1 MIMIESQL
9 VIALLLGGATLLSAA
24 VLACKFGSQ
33 LTDLWRMA
41 TTPGRSAFAFASLV
55 AMLYAGTKIPTNGT
69 DAASGP
75 DGTNGLMGVQ
85 RPLLAAAS
93 PDAGEWLRID
103 VRTNANVS
111 YAMPEGAAFATNW
124 WRRGAYEDV
133 TPIGGL
139 WAYSW
144 GKVRRALGDPSG
156 EIVAVGAPMSA
167 IPCRSRLWSVEATN
181 GARLVTWEN
190 FARGRIPAGEPIDD
204 GRLFSAQLELRENG
218 DYVVRSNGVETTFH
232 DTRFGPEQTLATNAN
247 ASCYYT
253 VRVRTDADASIMFEG
268 DGPSD
273 LDDPCF
279 EMRGG
284 RTYDVMLLIG
294 KTYAV
299 TCTEPV
305 AVETSDPDVCVAEYG
320 PQAFEVVWP
329 VTIEEVPRLLAA
341 PAPGHLGSQ
350 PSAGGFALVVVPSW
364 LRGSFRWETNDC
376 CNVVADEEEFGWWR
390 FACEPLCACEGC
402 PIVGYYGY
410 EGYEIVVDSIRCG
423 CRYYPDHDTF
433 VGLLAPDVVFRG
445 GALGALSVDFS
456 HGDSTRPERGELTLT
471 VNGNGKIRLWEDAE
485 KTREASVFSWD
496 VESFAGCTYYVEGVA
511 TSDSAGDIGFEL
523 VWTRP
528 DGTCDGDEKAMTCV
542 AVRET
547 AVDSPTDGITDGSPN
562 RQPFAANTNWT
573 FDVTHSINPDKH
585 YAVLFRD
592 AVNDDFSVRDFSVRM
607 TLVVEPADAPV
618 GAASWFALDP
628 TPASG
633 AIVSTGARTG
643 ELQNPKVGGVY
654 RIGSCFAGSTTNTC
668 IIVLPLAGAEMDEVL
683 RGDLVRADGFV
694 ERSKDNWPRR
704 WFTRALFASH
714 WFRYDKYGFY
724 RGRPDNADSPTVR
737 HYNQV
742 RDRDGKGAIGT
753 LLGVPIHIEKLSNL
767 VAAYACERLG
777 VPTEEQGLAERIGT
791 ANDEAAH
798 LSWITGLRLAHNH
811 NFEGEVGYLATNAY
825 RWASDKSEK
834 LWPNPASVDNHR
846 DTFGHGDFDTE
857 FSSPGFIYCE
867 Q

>member
-1 MIMIESQL
+1 MIESQL

-190 FARGRIPAGEPIDD
+190 FARGRIPAGEPIAD

-253 VRVRTDADASIMFEG
+253 VRVRTDADASIMFKG

-305 AVETSDPDVCVAEYG
+305 TVETSDPDVCVAEYG

-341 PAPGHLGSQ
+341 PAPGRLGSP

-511 TSDSAGDIGFEL
+511 ASDSAGDIGFEL

-547 AVDSPTDGITDGSPN
+547 AVDSPTDGIVDGSPN

-573 FDVTHSINPDKH
+573 FNVTHSPNPDKH

-668 IIVLPLAGAEMDEVL
+668 IIVLPLAGAEMINVL
-683 RGDLVRADGFV
+683 HGDIARADRFLHAAKEKYTYD
-694 ERSKDNWPRR
+694 ERTSYKFGWR
-704 WFTRALFASH
+704 WFYSH
-714 WFRYDKYGFY
+714 ENGDYT
-724 RGRPDNADSPTVR
+724 GRPENGQTSSVWYYGQVEPYSGMGNVCTLAGTPT
-737 HYNQV
+737 
-742 RDRDGKGAIGT
+742 KLA
-753 LLGVPIHIEKLSNL
+753 KLSNL
-767 VAAYACERLG
+767 LTAYCC
-777 VPTEEQGLAERIGT
+777 
-791 ANDEAAH
+791 
-798 LSWITGLRLAHNH
+798 
-811 NFEGEVGYLATNAY
+811 
-825 RWASDKSEK
+825 EK
-834 LWPNPASVDNHR
+834 LQVSPFKQALSQLLGHLNGSSATTSWECGQDIANGTNFYFAVSNMACQAWREMDDRVTKPWPNVLPAVNWHEKTTYLGINRNVYSPAFLNH
-846 DTFGHGDFDTE
+846 T
-857 FSSPGFIYCE
+857 P
-867 Q
+867 

>member
-1 MIMIESQL
+1 MIENQL
-9 VIALLLGGATLLSAA
+9 VIALLLGGSALLTA
-24 VLACKFGSQ
+24 VVLVSEFGPSV
-33 LTDLWRMA
+33 TDLWRMA

-181 GARLVTWEN
+181 GAMLVTWEN

-253 VRVRTDADASIMFEG
+253 VRVRADADASIMFEG

-305 AVETSDPDVCVAEYG
+305 TVETSDP
-320 PQAFEVVWP
+320 
-329 VTIEEVPRLLAA
+329 
-341 PAPGHLGSQ
+341 
-350 PSAGGFALVVVPSW
+350 
-364 LRGSFRWETNDC
+364 
-376 CNVVADEEEFGWWR
+376 DEEEFGWWR

-511 TSDSAGDIGFEL
+511 ASDSAGDIGFEL

-528 DGTCDGDEKAMTCV
+528 DGTRDGDEKAMTCV

-547 AVDSPTDGITDGSPN
+547 AVDSPTDGIVDGSPN
-562 RQPFAANTNWT
+562 RQPFDANTNWT

-618 GAASWFALDP
+618 GAVSWFALAP
-628 TPASG
+628 TPVSG
-633 AIVSTGARTG
+633 QLVETGARTC
-643 ELQNPKVGGVY
+643 ELRNPKVGGVY
-654 RIGSCFAGSTTNTC
+654 RIGSHIAGSSTNTC
-668 IIVLPLAGAEMDEVL
+668 TIVLPLAGAEMDEVL

-724 RGRPDNADSPTVR
+724 RGRPDNADSPTVW